1 MTRDA
6 LDRILSS
13 EDQIVPSSG
22 FAASVM
28 DAVRREAATPP
39 PIPFPWKRA
48 LPGFGLGVIAL
59 AGLLVVGFALPGPAT
74 PAAAVPAYTL
84 TQLLAAAR
92 TAAVKADGT
101 GWAAL
106 ALLLSL
112 ASVIFS
118 LRAISS
124 RT

>member
-28 DAVRREAATPP
+28 EAVRREAATPP

-48 LPGFGLGVIAL
+48 LPGFVLGVIAL
-59 AGLLVVGFALPGPAT
+59 ATLLLVGFALRGPAA
-74 PAAAVPAYTL
+74 PAAAPSVYTL
-84 TQLLAAAR
+84 PQLLAAAR
-92 TAAVKADGT
+92 LAVVKADGA
-101 GWAAL
+101 GWAAV
-106 ALLLSL
+106 ALLLTL

-118 LRAISS
+118 LRAMGS

>member
-13 EDQIVPSSG
+13 EEQIVPLSG
-22 FAASVM
+22 FAGSVM

-39 PIPFPWKRA
+39 PIPFPWERA
-48 LPGFGLGVIAL
+48 LPGFALGVVAL
-59 AGLLVVGFALPGPAT
+59 ATLLFAGFMLRSPAS
-74 PAAAVPAYTL
+74 PAAAPPAYTL
-84 TQLLAAAR
+84 PQLLAAAR
-92 TAAVKADGT
+92 VAAVKADGA

-106 ALLLSL
+106 ALLLTL
-112 ASVIFS
+112 ASVFFS
-118 LRAISS
+118 LRATGS